1 MAVEITI
8 DRAADNPGVYLVA
21 VAHDISATFIPK
33 HRDYWSALSEGLRLQ
48 REFRPAILHDRV
60 VQGGAHHASP

>member
-8 DRAADNPGVYLVA
+8 DRDSREAGVFLVA
-21 VAHDISATFIPK
+21 VAAGVSAAFVPK
-33 HRDYWSALSEGLRLQ
+33 HRNYWSALSEGLRLQ

-60 VQGGAHHASP
+60 GGADGTS